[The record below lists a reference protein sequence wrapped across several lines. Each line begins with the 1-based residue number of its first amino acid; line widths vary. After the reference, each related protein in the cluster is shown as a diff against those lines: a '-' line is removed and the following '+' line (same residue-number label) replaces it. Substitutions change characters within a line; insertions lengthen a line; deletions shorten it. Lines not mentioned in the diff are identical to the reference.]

1 MKQIYFLITL
11 ASLLTF
17 SACQPKKSPVN
28 KEAATPKTTYTA
40 SAASLADGTVKDMD
54 AALFQK
60 HIVNLEKGGKEYLSP
75 VPAVID
81 CYAVWCGPCKKQAPI
96 LEELAKEY
104 KGKVA
109 FWRVDVEKEPAFT
122 QALNV
127 SAMPTLFFV
136 NQKGGNSLVGLHSKE
151 DVKKE
156 IEKMLNN

>member
-1 MKQIYFLITL
+1 MKQIYLLLTL
-11 ASLLTF
+11 ATMLTLG
-17 SACQPKKSPVN
+17 ACQPKK
-28 KEAATPKTTYTA
+28 TPANEPTAQKISYTA
-40 SAASLADGTVKDMD
+40 SAASLADGKVKDMD

-60 HIVNLEKGGKEYLSP
+60 HIVNLEKGDKKYLSP

-109 FWRVDVEKEPAFT
+109 FWRIDVEKEPAFS

-136 NQKGGNSLVGLHSKE
+136 NQKGGKSLVGLHSKE
-151 DVKKE
+151 EVKKE
-156 IEKMLNN
+156 IEKILK